1 MNHSLLILV
10 VHALVHVYNVSC
22 QQKLYVFNQVVFRD
36 EASLNIS
43 NIEAVAADFEIK
55 NQDEEN
61 SFFQYKYQVPILVVL
76 IIIFIILLIVHCK
89 VYCKKT
95 TRKEQQ
101 NMEIY
106 PLPSRNSGFKSSNE
120 NLESQEIQNQTSVN
134 PDILEKSAIFLENEK
149 SANFSSS
156 LRMEDQKK
164 LRNPPIYFKKSNSR
178 NETIHIQV
186 NTTNSFYI

>member
-22 QQKLYVFNQVVFRD
+22 QQNLYVFNQVVFSD
-36 EASLNIS
+36 ESSLNIS

-76 IIIFIILLIVHCK
+76 IIIFIILLIVYCK
-89 VYCKKT
+89 VYYKKT

-101 NMEIY
+101 KMEIY
-106 PLPSRNSGFKSSNE
+106 TLPSRNSGFKSSNE

-156 LRMEDQKK
+156 QRMEDQKK
-164 LRNPPIYFKKSNSR
+164 LRNPPIYFNKSNSR

>member
-22 QQKLYVFNQVVFRD
+22 QQNLYVFNQVVFSD
-36 EASLNIS
+36 ESSLNIS

-76 IIIFIILLIVHCK
+76 IIIFIILLIVYCK
-89 VYCKKT
+89 VYYKKT

-101 NMEIY
+101 KMEIY
-106 PLPSRNSGFKSSNE
+106 TLPSRNSGFKSSNE

-134 PDILEKSAIFLENEK
+134 PDSLEKSAIFLENEK

-156 LRMEDQKK
+156 QRMEDQKK

>member
-1 MNHSLLILV
+1 MNHFLLILV

-22 QQKLYVFNQVVFRD
+22 QQKLYVFNQVVFSD
-36 EASLNIS
+36 ESSLSIS

-101 NMEIY
+101 KMEIY
-106 PLPSRNSGFKSSNE
+106 TLPSRNSGFKSSNE
-120 NLESQEIQNQTSVN
+120 NLESSWNFVN

-164 LRNPPIYFKKSNSR
+164 LRNTPIYFKKSNSR

>member
-22 QQKLYVFNQVVFRD
+22 QQNLYVFNQVVFSD
-36 EASLNIS
+36 ESSLNIS

-76 IIIFIILLIVHCK
+76 IIIFIILLIVYCK
-89 VYCKKT
+89 VYYKKT

-101 NMEIY
+101 KMEIY
-106 PLPSRNSGFKSSNE
+106 TLPSRNSGFKSSNE

-134 PDILEKSAIFLENEK
+134 PDILEKSAIFLESEK
-149 SANFSSS
+149 SANLSSS